1 MKEKILLSITDVLVD
16 ISAIIFI
23 LMECLYR
30 ILKDTLVII
39 ISFIFLLITSPF
51 LLTIFLIMGLK
62 NERRN

>member
-1 MKEKILLSITDVLVD
+1 MKEKLLLSIADILID

-23 LMECLYR
+23 LLECLYR

-39 ISFIFLLITSPF
+39 IAFIFLLITSPF
-51 LLTIFLIMGLK
+51 LLTIFLIMSLK